1 MLLLTVLIGFVPGVV
16 YPIAR
21 SLPVLLVGLGD
32 VLRGRI
38 GVILAFVIYKEQGRA
53 IRLAG
58 TFVLASGLVLISLWG
73 G

>member
-1 MLLLTVLIGFVPGVV
+1 VLWAYQLCQHASYILAFRQTSIV
-16 YPIAR
+16 
-21 SLPVLLVGLGD
+21 
-32 VLRGRI
+32 I